1 VCDGEPTSTL
11 IINDLAGKAV
21 YSSTIYN
28 NNPLELNLN
37 QLNNG
42 LYIVKVINK
51 NSTDNFKL
59 TINK

>member
-11 IINDLAGKAV
+11 IINDLAGKTV

>member
-59 TINK
+59 NISK

>member
-1 VCDGEPTSTL
+1 VCDGEPTSNL